1 MKIIFDEREHEL
13 YQKCSTLIQ
22 QQPTPQKY
30 YQLEKKVLSIG
41 DVIVQTD
48 ADEILLIVERKTFAD
63 LLASIKDGRYEEQ
76 SYRLLHSSGLRPHF
90 IVYLLEGMFSTLKY
104 PSDKKIIYSAITSL
118 QFFKGFSVHKTATIQ
133 ETGEWLLYMTE
144 KIAKELAGG
153 KQFAETRIQT
163 PTHTPSSEAEYC
175 SVVKKVKKEN
185 ITPQNIG
192 EIMLCQIPGISSVT
206 AMAVMK
212 HFEGG
217 FPHFLDELKKNPAC
231 IENIMAETA
240 GGKQRKISKA
250 CIENIKLYLLSSSP
264 PPEDISGKMT

>member
-1 MKIIFDEREHEL
+1 MKKII
-13 YQKCSTLIQ
+13 CSLLLVSSIAFSQ
-22 QQPTPQKY
+22 I
-30 YQLEKKVLSIG
+30 EKKVLSIG
-41 DVIVQTD
+41 DIIIQND
-48 ADEILLIVERKTFAD
+48 ADETLLIVERKTFAD

-90 IVYLLEGMFSTLKY
+90 IIYLLEGMFSTLKF

-118 QFFKGFSVHKTATIQ
+118 QLFKGFSVHKTATIQ
-133 ETGEWLLYMTE
+133 ETGEWLLHMTE
-144 KIAKELAGG
+144 KIAKEMACG
-153 KQFAETRIQT
+153 KQFYSSSSSSSETSIQV
-163 PTHTPSSEAEYC
+163 PSSEAEYC

-206 AMAVMK
+206 AIAIMK

-217 FPHFLDELKKNPAC
+217 FPHFLDELKKNSAC
-231 IENIMAETA
+231 IENIMTETN

-250 CIENIKLYLLSSSP
+250 CIENIKLYLLSSP
-264 PPEDISGKMT
+264 TTKTEAILEKNDIKDIV